1 MSKAPI
7 TKVPSPVGGGGL
19 GWGRLYRTAM
29 DALYR
34 FCVIVAGGALVL
46 ISAVIPWGVFTRYVL
61 NSAASWPEP
70 MAILLTI
77 VLTFFG
83 AAACYRAGTHMSVS
97 VLVRVMPLPLRRV
110 IEPFAEG
117 LVALVGLFMVIWGA
131 RLVDA
136 TWHQSI
142 AEFPSLSVGLTY
154 LPIPVGW
161 RHNAAV
167 RCRAPADRAPAAGRR
182 TDAALRRVHSRPM
195 EILIVVGTLLVCF
208 ALGVP
213 IAYALGLGALAGAYW
228 IGIPLEAVMLQVSSG
243 VSKFAMLT
251 IPFFVLA
258 GAIMA
263 EGGMARRLVAFAN
276 VLVGLVRVRGGL
288 SAVNVLA
295 TTFLSGISGS
305 AVADTSAIGS
315 VMIPQMERT
324 GYPRVFATNVTIS
337 ASVQALL
344 VPPSHNAVIYSLATG
359 GTISIISLFMAGVMP
374 GLLLGASL
382 VVLCLVIAYRNGH
395 PRGETVPLREAAKI
409 AIDALWGL
417 VTLAIILG
425 GILGG
430 IFTAIEAGAVACIWA
445 FFVTMFIYRD
455 YRWRDLPELIHRTM
469 RTVAMVMT
477 LIAFA
482 SSVGYVMALMQV
494 PARVTALLLTLS
506 SDKNVILF
514 LINILLLVLGC
525 LLDMAPSILIVTPIL
540 LPVVMKFGV
549 DPVHF
554 GMIMLLNL
562 GIGLCHPPVGAI
574 LFVGCAVGRVTIEQ
588 VVREIWPFY
597 GVMFFVLMLVTY
609 IPSVSL
615 WLPRILGL

>member
-1 MSKAPI
+1 
-7 TKVPSPVGGGGL
+7 
-19 GWGRLYRTAM
+19 
-29 DALYR
+29 
-34 FCVIVAGGALVL
+34 
-46 ISAVIPWGVFTRYVL
+46 
-61 NSAASWPEP
+61 
-70 MAILLTI
+70 
-77 VLTFFG
+77 
-83 AAACYRAGTHMSVS
+83 
-97 VLVRVMPLPLRRV
+97 
-110 IEPFAEG
+110 
-117 LVALVGLFMVIWGA
+117 
-131 RLVDA
+131 
-136 TWHQSI
+136 
-142 AEFPSLSVGLTY
+142 
-154 LPIPVGW
+154 
-161 RHNAAV
+161 
-167 RCRAPADRAPAAGRR
+167 
-182 TDAALRRVHSRPM
+182 M

-276 VLVGLVRVRGGL
+276 VLVGLVRIRGGL

-315 VMIPQMERT
+315 VMIPQMERA
-324 GYPRVFATNVTIS
+324 GFPRVFATNVTIS

-382 VVLCLVIAYRNGH
+382 VVLCLVLAYRNGH
-395 PRGETVPLREAAKI
+395 PRGETVPLRAAVKI
-409 AIDALWGL
+409 AVDALWGL

-430 IFTAIEAGAVACIWA
+430 VFTAIEAGAVACIWA

-455 YRWRDLPELIHRTM
+455 YRWRHLPELIHRTM

-506 SDKNVILF
+506 SDKNVILM

-525 LLDMAPSILIVTPIL
+525 LLDMAPSILICTPIL
-540 LPVVMKFGV
+540 LPVMVKFGV

-562 GIGLCHPPVGAI
+562 GIGLCHPPVGSI
-574 LFVGCAVGRVTIEQ
+574 LFVGCAVGRVTIEE

-597 GVMFFVLMLVTY
+597 AVMFFVLMLVTY
-609 IPSVSL
+609 IPSISL
-615 WLPRILGL
+615 WLPRLLSL

>member
-1 MSKAPI
+1 
-7 TKVPSPVGGGGL
+7 
-19 GWGRLYRTAM
+19 
-29 DALYR
+29 
-34 FCVIVAGGALVL
+34 
-46 ISAVIPWGVFTRYVL
+46 
-61 NSAASWPEP
+61 
-70 MAILLTI
+70 
-77 VLTFFG
+77 
-83 AAACYRAGTHMSVS
+83 
-97 VLVRVMPLPLRRV
+97 
-110 IEPFAEG
+110 
-117 LVALVGLFMVIWGA
+117 
-131 RLVDA
+131 
-136 TWHQSI
+136 
-142 AEFPSLSVGLTY
+142 
-154 LPIPVGW
+154 
-161 RHNAAV
+161 
-167 RCRAPADRAPAAGRR
+167 
-182 TDAALRRVHSRPM
+182 M

-276 VLVGLVRVRGGL
+276 VLVGLVRIRGGL

-315 VMIPQMERT
+315 VMIPQMERA
-324 GYPRVFATNVTIS
+324 GFPRVFATNVTIS

-382 VVLCLVIAYRNGH
+382 VVLCLVLAYRNGH
-395 PRGETVPLREAAKI
+395 PRGETVPLRAAVKI
-409 AIDALWGL
+409 AVDALWGL

-430 IFTAIEAGAVACIWA
+430 VFTAIEAGAVACIWA

-482 SSVGYVMALMQV
+482 SGVGYVMALMQV

-597 GVMFFVLMLVTY
+597 GVMFLVLMLVTY
-609 IPSVSL
+609 IPTVSL
-615 WLPRILGL
+615 WLPRMLGL

>member
-1 MSKAPI
+1 
-7 TKVPSPVGGGGL
+7 
-19 GWGRLYRTAM
+19 
-29 DALYR
+29 
-34 FCVIVAGGALVL
+34 
-46 ISAVIPWGVFTRYVL
+46 
-61 NSAASWPEP
+61 
-70 MAILLTI
+70 
-77 VLTFFG
+77 
-83 AAACYRAGTHMSVS
+83 
-97 VLVRVMPLPLRRV
+97 
-110 IEPFAEG
+110 
-117 LVALVGLFMVIWGA
+117 
-131 RLVDA
+131 
-136 TWHQSI
+136 
-142 AEFPSLSVGLTY
+142 
-154 LPIPVGW
+154 
-161 RHNAAV
+161 
-167 RCRAPADRAPAAGRR
+167 
-182 TDAALRRVHSRPM
+182 M

-228 IGIPLEAVMLQVSSG
+228 IGVPLEAVMLQVSSG

-315 VMIPQMERT
+315 VMIPQMEQT

-382 VVLCLVIAYRNGH
+382 VVLCLVLAYRNGH
-395 PRGETVPLREAAKI
+395 PRGQTVPLRAAVRI

-417 VTLAIILG
+417 VTLVIILG

-430 IFTAIEAGAVACIWA
+430 VFTAIEAGAVACIWA

-494 PARVTALLLTLS
+494 PARVTGLLLTLS

-514 LINILLLVLGC
+514 LINVLLLVLGC

-588 VVREIWPFY
+588 VLREIWPFY

-609 IPSVSL
+609 IPYVSL
-615 WLPRILGL
+615 WLPRMLGL